1 MISHHPPLVT
11 PSPNDTYNDSYS
23 HQDIMMNNHSQVVGL
38 QAPAQLL
45 NQLYVPETNQQ
56 QQIQQSH
63 YDYTIETCDSSLMTN
78 QQYHQQVQ
86 QQQQLEQQYLEQQA
100 LLQRANSLP
109 PLFSSSS
116 GGPRCVDLV
125 RNPPYHSAPTPMAP
139 VLPILNVDQ
148 DQYQIMMN
156 QLFPIQTTLMHHNHG
171 VSSTGGED
179 HHHHQLHHHHHVVHT
194 NDHHHHQGVNNY
206 SIQGAATT
214 AGIGSLV
221 AHY

>member
-1 MISHHPPLVT
+1 MMSHQPPLVT

-38 QAPAQLL
+38 QAPAQLV

-63 YDYTIETCDSSLMTN
+63 YDYAIETCDSSLMTN

-86 QQQQLEQQYLEQQA
+86 QQLEQQHLEQQA

-116 GGPRCVDLV
+116 GGPCCVDLV

-156 QLFPIQTTLMHHNHG
+156 QLFPIQTTLMHHNHS
-171 VSSTGGED
+171 VSSTGGGD
-179 HHHHQLHHHHHVVHT
+179 HHHHHHLVHT
-194 NDHHHHQGVNNY
+194 DDHHHHHQGVNNY
-206 SIQGAATT
+206 SSIQGSATT
-214 AGIGSLV
+214 AGIESLL